1 MRFQY
6 LLAAFAASPSF
17 ATFVIQCT
25 SRLIDERADP
35 LVEPGQVATHAHVI
49 AGGNG
54 FDFEMDYDKA
64 RGSSCSTCYVKE
76 DLSNYWTP
84 KLYYQGQDGNFTAV
98 PIDGDDSQG
107 NMGGQVHF
115 MEHINLAIA
124 DLFYRMAIY
133 YL

>member
-6 LLAAFAASPSF
+6 FLAAFAASPSL

-35 LVEPGQVATHAHVI
+35 LVEPGQVATHAHAI

-64 RGSSCSTCYVKE
+64 RASTCSTCHVKE

-84 KLYYQGQDGNFTAV
+84 KLYFQGQDGNFTAV

-107 NMGGQVHF
+107 NMGG
-115 MEHINLAIA
+115 
-124 DLFYRMAIY
+124 
-133 YL
+133 

>member
-1 MRFQY
+1 MRIRHF
-6 LLAAFAASPSF
+6 LAAFAASPAL

-25 SRLIDERADP
+25 SRLLDERADP
-35 LVEPGQVATHAHVI
+35 LVQPGQVATHAHVI

-54 FDFEMDYDKA
+54 FDFEMDYTKA
-64 RGSSCSTCYVKE
+64 RSSSCSTCLVKE

-107 NMGGQVHF
+107 NMGG
-115 MEHINLAIA
+115 
-124 DLFYRMAIY
+124 
-133 YL
+133 